1 MKREET
7 AVFIG
12 HRTVYRNILEEV
24 DRAIINAVES
34 GVNTF
39 LNGGMG
45 HFDILCAWRFN
56 ILQSKY
62 PHIEQYLVL
71 PYRNYKNYDRQLFA
85 KIIYPNSEIINYRS
99 AIPKRNE
106 WMVQNSSY
114 AICYV
119 GKTTGGAVKTYGK
132 AKMEGLRITNIPL

>member
-1 MKREET
+1 MNTEET

-12 HRTVYRNILEEV
+12 HRTIYRNILEEV
-24 DRAIINAVES
+24 DKAIIEAVEN

-45 HFDILCAWRFN
+45 HFDIFCVWRFN

-62 PHIEQYLVL
+62 PHIKQYLVL
-71 PYRNYKNYDRQLFA
+71 PYRNYKNYDRQLFT
-85 KIIYPNSEIINYRS
+85 KIICPNLDIRNYRL

-119 GKTTGGAVKTYGK
+119 GDTKGGAAKMYEK
-132 AKMEGLRITNIPL
+132 AKNNRLKIIDILM